1 VISIVVPVLNEA
13 SVLPRTLERLLAQDG
28 PLEVVVVDGGSAD
41 TSAAVAG
48 AYPGVRVLASARG
61 RGAQMNAGAR
71 AARGDALLFLHADTC
86 LPDGAIARL
95 ESRLQADAALQ
106 AGAFRHCFDPS
117 DWRLRI
123 VSAGNNLRCRR
134 SRIYFGDQAIFV
146 RRSLF
151 ERVGG
156 FPEVPLLE
164 DMIFCERL
172 RPHTRAVLLPESITT
187 DARRFLHHGV
197 WRSTVRGLLILGRH
211 RLGLPPRGHGFSDEV
226 R

>member
-1 VISIVVPVLNEA
+1 
-13 SVLPRTLERLLAQDG
+13 
-28 PLEVVVVDGGSAD
+28 
-41 TSAAVAG
+41 
-48 AYPGVRVLASARG
+48 
-61 RGAQMNAGAR
+61 
-71 AARGDALLFLHADTC
+71 
-86 LPDGAIARL
+86 
-95 ESRLQADAALQ
+95 
-106 AGAFRHCFDPS
+106 FDPS
-117 DWRLRI
+117 DWRLQI
-123 VSAGNNLRCRR
+123 VSAGNNLRCRL